1 MREQMDDACMDPY
14 VPDGTATYLDAPT
27 VPLRKTFDG
36 NVQDMYIAPDA
47 MARVRRGGRLNDEV
61 LYAGLVTFIA
71 EDPVYS
77 SRIATFHPFQY
88 TNWSDG
94 AAPRKLMRAVRRTAF
109 HMKEVVLVP
118 VFDREHWMLA
128 AAHPRTGTIEFY
140 DSLAIASWWRD
151 HAKVRV
157 GPAAPLLYLY
167 RRSGLRAWSMRFFLR
182 CKRMLCCRMKSPGP
196 GRVSQYWCVW
206 SAPWRETDTDRLG
219 PRGTI
224 QRGRLR
230 AVGTCNSTGC
240 YTGEAYLSDER
251 GGHERISH

>member
-157 GPAAPLLYLY
+157 GPAAPSPLLISPQ
-167 RRSGLRAWSMRFFLR
+167 RVAGLVHALLLEVQKDAVLPYEVPRTWTCVPVLV
-182 CKRMLCCRMKSPGP
+182 RMVCALAR
-196 GRVSQYWCVW
+196 
-206 SAPWRETDTDRLG
+206 D
-219 PRGTI
+219 
-224 QRGRLR
+224 
-230 AVGTCNSTGC
+230 
-240 YTGEAYLSDER
+240 
-251 GGHERISH
+251 